1 VESLKN
7 TLSLLRA
14 GDRSAIKKV
23 GYFLGVGVIAI
34 WVLLSSV
41 GPANEGRA
49 ETATTTVE
57 QAALYVDI
65 VGEVVRPGVYPVEVG
80 TRLFE
85 VVSAAGGFTEGAN
98 QKSIN
103 LARLVTDGEQI
114 LVLGIEG
121 DSATKS
127 ESKLLSL
134 NAATALE
141 LENLPGVG
149 PKLASR
155 IIDWRAANG
164 GFTKIDQLLSVGG
177 IGDKLFA
184 GIRNMV
190 RP

>member
-1 VESLKN
+1 MDSLKN
-7 TLSLLRA
+7 TLNLVRS
-14 GDRSAIKKV
+14 GDRTALKKV

-57 QAALYVDI
+57 QTALYVDI

-85 VVSAAGGFTEGAN
+85 VVSAAGGFTKAAN
-98 QKSIN
+98 QKSVN

-114 LVLGIEG
+114 LVLGSEEKV
-121 DSATKS
+121 DTKTD
-127 ESKLLSL
+127 SKLLSL

-149 PKLASR
+149 PKLAAR
-155 IIDWRAANG
+155 IVDWRTANG
-164 GFTKIDQLLSVGG
+164 GFSKIDQLLSIGG

>member
-1 VESLKN
+1 MDSLKN
-7 TLSLLRA
+7 TFNLLRS

-23 GYFLGVGVIAI
+23 GYFFGVGVVAI
-34 WVLLSSV
+34 SVLLSSL
-41 GPANEGRA
+41 GPAAEGKA
-49 ETATTTVE
+49 ETATTTVT
-57 QAALYVDI
+57 QTALYVDI
-65 VGEVVRPGVYPVEVG
+65 VGEVVRPGVYPVTVG

-85 VVSAAGGFTEGAN
+85 VVSAAGGFTKSAN

-114 LVLGIEG
+114 LVLGAEEKTVTG
-121 DSATKS
+121 ADN
-127 ESKLLSL
+127 KLLSL

-149 PKLASR
+149 PKLAAR
-155 IIDWRAANG
+155 IVDWRTANG
-164 GFTKIDQLLSVGG
+164 GFSKIDQLLSVGG

-184 GIRNMV
+184 GLRNMV